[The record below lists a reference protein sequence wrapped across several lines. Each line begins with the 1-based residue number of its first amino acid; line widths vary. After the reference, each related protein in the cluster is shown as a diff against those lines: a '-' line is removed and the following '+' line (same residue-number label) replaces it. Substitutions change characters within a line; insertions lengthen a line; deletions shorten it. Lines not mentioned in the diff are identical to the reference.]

1 MIKNK
6 HSLNVFLILILA
18 SSISFAHAE
27 GHESGGG
34 GGVIIGVNK
43 APQLVDF
50 LNLKVSR
57 QDIEEILTDIEPLK
71 REESEAFNHAQMME
85 QNDPAYVVATQLLGT
100 WIDGF
105 YKKMSISPSRLIFN
119 SMTWSFAKSMQYTEN
134 HYRPSNLNADKNIYT
149 GAYFYKLKPQHKVII
164 SVNTWNQMH
173 SIDQIGLL
181 IHEMLRNYQLGF
193 GQNINDEVLQKATA
207 MMVYCKPET
216 KNTAYLLRLITIDA
230 KSRAETLAQYDSV
243 VAKCR

>member
-6 HSLNVFLILILA
+6 YSLNIFLILVLT
-18 SSISFAHAE
+18 SSISLARVE

-50 LNLKVSR
+50 LNLNVER
-57 QDIEEILTDIEPLK
+57 QDIEEVFTDIEPFI
-71 REESEAFNHAQMME
+71 REETQPLSHKEMLE
-85 QNDPAYVVATQLLGT
+85 QNDPAYTVATQLLGT

-105 YKKMSISPSRLIFN
+105 YKKSSFRPSNLIFN
-119 SMTWSFAKSMQYTEN
+119 SMNWAFTKSMQYTES
-134 HYRPSNLNADKNIYT
+134 HYRPSSLNADKNIYT
-149 GAYFYKLKPQHKVII
+149 GAYFYKLKPKHKVII
-164 SVNTWNQMH
+164 SVNIWNQMH

-181 IHEMLRNYQLGF
+181 LHEMLRNYQLGF

-207 MMVYCKPET
+207 MMVYCKPEI
-216 KNTAYLLRLITIDA
+216 KNTSYLIRLITINA
-230 KSRAETLAQYDSV
+230 KNRAETLAQYDSV
-243 VAKCR
+243 VANCR